1 MRLALRSLALPR
13 GSSPNPSPWSGVY
26 VLASTVGCGATA
38 FPCNTRKSS
47 YLAPRALPLAP
58 LKASREGRYGGRVAF
73 EEQNGRQGRS
83 VIAGL
88 SATVGYEGKGVGC
101 EASFA
106 AESKD
111 VDTLSTRTRCFRPL
125 GGACIASPIAMHG
138 GCCPCL
144 WACHLAAVLRRMM
157 DERMRPLYPRYP
169 TVYSSH
175 VVPTVPYSAHS
186 PAHHGWPAG
195 SSGTQAQCDAMAQYG
210 TPPSLSLVPDSQCPS

>member
-111 VDTLSTRTRCFRPL
+111 VDTVRCEEWGWVVDRVRCEKTWGFLL
-125 GGACIASPIAMHG
+125 GGMRLESTVTFPYTAAFCWHVGIEIRIQKKAIVAC
-138 GCCPCL
+138 
-144 WACHLAAVLRRMM
+144 
-157 DERMRPLYPRYP
+157 
-169 TVYSSH
+169 
-175 VVPTVPYSAHS
+175 
-186 PAHHGWPAG
+186 
-195 SSGTQAQCDAMAQYG
+195 
-210 TPPSLSLVPDSQCPS
+210 